1 MRKALAKRGLT
12 PKKRLFGLEWSK
24 DCNATQAAIRAGYTT
39 KGTGVAVAT
48 VSRTGVVLHS
58 SALWF
63 ELNRRI

>member
-12 PKKRLFGLEWSK
+12 PEKRLFAFEWSK
-24 DCNATQAAIRAGYTT
+24 DCNATHAAIRAGYTA

-58 SALWF
+58 SALGF